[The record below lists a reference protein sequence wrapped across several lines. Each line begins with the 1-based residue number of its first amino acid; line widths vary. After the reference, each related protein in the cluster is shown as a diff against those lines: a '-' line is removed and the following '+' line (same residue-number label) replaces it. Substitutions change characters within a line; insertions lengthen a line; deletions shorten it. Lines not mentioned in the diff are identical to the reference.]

1 MANVNAVFLMG
12 NLTRDPELRYSS
24 SGAPVTNMSMAV
36 NNAYTDKSGEKKED
50 TLFIRV
56 AVFGKAAE
64 ASAQYLFKGSPVFV
78 EGRLKFNEWTT
89 EQGEKRNS
97 IEVVARNVQFLGKKD
112 SSGQVPENQ
121 TEQEG

>member
-1 MANVNAVFLMG
+1 MANVNAVFLLG

-24 SGAPVTNMSMAV
+24 SGAPVTNMSLAV
-36 NNAYTDKSGEKKED
+36 NNSYTDKSGEKKED

-56 AVFGKAAE
+56 AVFGKPAE
-64 ASAQYLFKGSPVFV
+64 ACAQYLFKGSPAFV
-78 EGRLKFNEWTT
+78 EGRLKLNEWTT

-112 SSGQVPENQ
+112 SSGQVPGNQ

>member
-12 NLTRDPELRYSS
+12 NLTRDPELRYSA
-24 SGAPVTNMSMAV
+24 SGAGVTNMTLAV
-36 NNAYTDKSGEKKED
+36 NNTYTDKSGEKKED

-56 AVFGKAAE
+56 AVFAKQAE
-64 ASAQYLFKGSPVFV
+64 NCAQYLSKGSPVFV
-78 EGRLKFNEWTT
+78 EGRLKLNEWTT

-97 IEVVARNVQFLGKKD
+97 IEVVARNVQFLGRKG
-112 SSGQVPENQ
+112 SSGLSEEND

>member
-12 NLTRDPELRYSS
+12 NLTRDPELRYSA
-24 SGAPVTNMSMAV
+24 SGAGVTNMTLAV
-36 NNAYTDKSGEKKED
+36 NNTYTDKSGEKKED

-56 AVFGKAAE
+56 AVFAKQAE
-64 ASAQYLFKGSPVFV
+64 NCAQYLSKGSPVFV
-78 EGRLKFNEWTT
+78 EGRLKLNEWTT

-97 IEVVARNVQFLGKKD
+97 IEVVARNVQFLGRKG
-112 SSGQVPENQ
+112 SSGQSEEND

>member
-12 NLTRDPELRYSS
+12 NLTRGPELRYSA
-24 SGAPVTNMSMAV
+24 SGAPVTNMSLAV
-36 NNAYTDKSGEKKED
+36 NNAYTDKSGERKED

-64 ASAQYLFKGSPVFV
+64 STAQYLSKGSPVFV
-78 EGRLKFNEWTT
+78 EGRLKLNEWTT
-89 EQGEKRNS
+89 EQGEKRNT
-97 IEVVARNVQFLGKKD
+97 IEVVARNVQFLGKKG
-112 SSGQVPENQ
+112 SSGQSPENQ